1 MVEFAMDA
9 TEPASQAASPERNV
23 PVMHAAPPKRAD
35 ARRNYDRLLAA
46 AAAVFAE
53 RGADD
58 VSLEEIARRAG
69 VGIGTLYRHFP
80 ARQALLEAVYKDQ
93 VDGLEVLAGK
103 LLASESPGA
112 ALGEWMRAFVAFG
125 RTKRSMSS
133 ALVATIGKDSE
144 LMSACSMILR
154 GCTETLLSRAQETGE
169 ARPEV
174 RSADIMRLA
183 HALIM
188 ATEMDPTDPDQP
200 ERLASL
206 IVGSVLVPEADR
218 G

>member
-1 MVEFAMDA
+1 M
-9 TEPASQAASPERNV
+9 
-23 PVMHAAPPKRAD
+23 PPRPSIA
-35 ARRNYDRLLAA
+35 DRLPKLVDAA
-46 AAAVFAE
+46 TAVFAE

-80 ARQALLEAVYKDQ
+80 VRQALLEAVYKDQ

-125 RTKRSMSS
+125 RTKRSLSS

-154 GCTETLLSRAQETGE
+154 GCTETLLSRAQEAGE

-174 RSADIMRLA
+174 QSADIMRLA
-183 HALIM
+183 HALIT
-188 ATEMDPTDPDQP
+188 ATEMAPADPDQP

-206 IVGSVLVPEADR
+206 IVGSVLVPEAER
-218 G
+218 T

>member
-1 MVEFAMDA
+1 MLELAMSA
-9 TEPASQAASPERNV
+9 TEPASQAASPERNAV
-23 PVMHAAPPKRAD
+23 LQSTPPKRAD

-46 AAAVFAE
+46 ASAVFAE

-80 ARQALLEAVYKDQ
+80 VRQALLEAVYKDQ

-103 LLASESPGA
+103 LRASESPGA

-125 RTKRSMSS
+125 RTKRSLSS
-133 ALVATIGKDSE
+133 ALVATIGRDSE

-154 GCTETLLSRAQETGE
+154 GCTETLLSRAQDAGE

-174 RSADIMRLA
+174 QSADIMRLA
-183 HALIM
+183 HALIT
-188 ATEMDPTDPDQP
+188 ATEMAPADPDQP

-206 IVGSVLVPEADR
+206 IVGSVLVPEAER
-218 G
+218 T

>member
-9 TEPASQAASPERNV
+9 TEPASQAASPERKV
-23 PVMHAAPPKRAD
+23 PALHAAPPKRAD

-58 VSLEEIARRAG
+58 ASLEEIARRAG

-93 VDGLEVLAGK
+93 VDGLEVLTGK
-103 LLASESPGA
+103 LLASESAGA
-112 ALGEWMRAFVAFG
+112 ALAEWMRAFVAFG
-125 RTKRSMSS
+125 RTKRSLSS
-133 ALVATIGKDSE
+133 ALVANKNSE
-144 LMSACSMILR
+144 LMSACSMTLR
-154 GCTETLLSRAQETGE
+154 GCTETLLSRAQEGGE

-183 HALIM
+183 HAVIM
-188 ATEMDPTDPDQP
+188 AAEDPADPDQP

-206 IVGSVLVPEADR
+206 IVDSVLVPEADR
-218 G
+218 T

>member
-1 MVEFAMDA
+1 MDA

-23 PVMHAAPPKRAD
+23 PVPHAAPPKRAD
-35 ARRNYDRLLAA
+35 ARRNYDRLVAA

-58 VSLEEIARRAG
+58 ASLEEIARRAG

-93 VDGLEVLAGK
+93 VDGLEVLAAK
-103 LLASESPGA
+103 LLASESSGGA
-112 ALGEWMRAFVAFG
+112 LCEWMRAFVAFG
-125 RTKRSMSS
+125 RTKRVLSS
-133 ALVATIGKDSE
+133 ALVANKDSE
-144 LMSACSMILR
+144 VMSACSMTLK
-154 GCTETLLSRAQETGE
+154 GCTEALLSRAQDAGE

-174 RSADIMRLA
+174 RSADVMRLA
-183 HALIM
+183 HVLIM
-188 ATEMDPTDPDQP
+188 ATDAPTDPDQP
-200 ERLASL
+200 ERLAGL

-218 G
+218 C

>member
-1 MVEFAMDA
+1 MLELAMGA
-9 TEPASQAASPERNV
+9 TEPASQAASPERGV
-23 PVMHAAPPKRAD
+23 PVLQATPPKRAD

-125 RTKRSMSS
+125 RTKRSLSA

-154 GCTETLLSRAQETGE
+154 GCTQTLLSRAQEAGE

-188 ATEMDPTDPDQP
+188 ANEMAPTDPDQP

-206 IVGSVLVPEADR
+206 IVGSVLVPETAR
-218 G
+218 T

>member
-1 MVEFAMDA
+1 MLELAMSA
-9 TEPASQAASPERNV
+9 TEPASQAASPERKV
-23 PVMHAAPPKRAD
+23 PVMDAAPPKRAD

-133 ALVATIGKDSE
+133 ALVATIGKDSA

-154 GCTETLLSRAQETGE
+154 GCTETLLSRAQEAGE

-188 ATEMDPTDPDQP
+188 ATEMDPADPGQP
-200 ERLASL
+200 ERLANL
-206 IVGSVLVPEADR
+206 IVGSVLVPGAVR
-218 G
+218 T

>member
-1 MVEFAMDA
+1 MDA
-9 TEPASQAASPERNV
+9 TEPASQAASPERTA
-23 PVMHAAPPKRAD
+23 PPMRGAPPMQGAPPKRAD

-80 ARQALLEAVYKDQ
+80 SRQPLLEAVYKDQ

-112 ALGEWMRAFVAFG
+112 ALCEWMRAFVAFG
-125 RTKRSMSS
+125 RTKRSLSS
-133 ALVATIGKDSE
+133 ALVANKDSQ
-144 LMSACSMILR
+144 LMSECSMILR
-154 GCTETLLSRAQETGE
+154 GCTETLLSRAQEAGE

-174 RSADIMRLA
+174 QCADIMRLA
-183 HALIM
+183 HCVIM
-188 ATEMDPTDPDQP
+188 ATEMAPADPDQP
-200 ERLASL
+200 ERLAGL
-206 IVGSVLVPEADR
+206 IVGSVLVPEAVR
-218 G
+218 T